1 MWRRRVITRSA
12 RAEFCRAHP
21 SQGWRRKWSD
31 GALYMSVAD
40 EKRYR
45 RRRRK
50 ATVAEAMVDVY
61 ESLLALYPELTTAR
75 VVKGGKKQ

>member
-1 MWRRRVITRSA
+1 
-12 RAEFCRAHP
+12 
-21 SQGWRRKWSD
+21 
-31 GALYMSVAD
+31 MSVAD